1 MSPLLAFARKQGGQN
16 SKVAILIN
24 YQEIVRE
31 VIKNIGLLD
40 DAKIK
45 RALEEQFDTGERLA
59 RIMARLGYIANEN
72 VGAALVP
79 QIGMLPATIKTQ
91 GIDSRALS
99 IIPAI
104 LAVTHRIIP
113 VKLETGALF
122 IATDDPLN
130 FLSVKFFE
138 RAANLN
144 VEIILADRA
153 NIDNALGE
161 LYASRQKEKPQI
173 DLSKLSEGIKDIKG
187 DDDAPVIKLVNVLIE
202 EALRRRA
209 SDIHVEPL
217 EHKFRIRYR
226 IDGVLH
232 EIQGPPKRLQGSII
246 SRLKIMAGMDIA
258 EKRLPQD
265 GRIKLILE
273 KKELDLR
280 VSTLPAIHGESVVMR
295 ILDKSG
301 FMVGLEDMG
310 LLPENKK
317 DFEKLINLPNG
328 MILVTGPT
336 GSGKTTTLYATL
348 SHINQKE
355 RKVITIE
362 DPVEYQ
368 LDGINQVQ
376 VKPQINLTFASG
388 LRSMLRQAPDIIMV
402 GEIRD
407 LETAEIAVQSALT
420 GHLIFSTLHTND
432 AAGAV
437 TRLVDMGIKPYLVAS
452 TVQCVMAQRLVRT
465 VCPSCRQ
472 AYAPS
477 QEEISMLSLN
487 PGQLKGFELY
497 KGKGCAACN
506 NTGYKGR
513 MGIYELLVMNDTIRE
528 LVLENVSSTV
538 LCRKAMDMGMHTLKQ
553 DGMEK
558 VKKGYT
564 TIEEVLRVTQ
574 DA

>member
-1 MSPLLAFARKQGGQN
+1 M
-16 SKVAILIN
+16 
-24 YQEIVRE
+24 
-31 VIKNIGLLD
+31 
-40 DAKIK
+40 
-45 RALEEQFDTGERLA
+45 
-59 RIMARLGYIANEN
+59 
-72 VGAALVP
+72 
-79 QIGMLPATIKTQ
+79 
-91 GIDSRALS
+91 
-99 IIPAI
+99 
-104 LAVTHRIIP
+104 
-113 VKLETGALF
+113 
-122 IATDDPLN
+122 
-130 FLSVKFFE
+130 
-138 RAANLN
+138 
-144 VEIILADRA
+144 
-153 NIDNALGE
+153 
-161 LYASRQKEKPQI
+161 
-173 DLSKLSEGIKDIKG
+173 
-187 DDDAPVIKLVNVLIE
+187 
-202 EALRRRA
+202 
-209 SDIHVEPL
+209 
-217 EHKFRIRYR
+217 
-226 IDGVLH
+226 
-232 EIQGPPKRLQGSII
+232 
-246 SRLKIMAGMDIA
+246 
-258 EKRLPQD
+258 PQD
-265 GRIKLILE
+265 GRIKLTLE

-317 DFEKLINLPNG
+317 DFERLINLPNG

-376 VKPQINLTFASG
+376 VKSQIGLTFASG

-465 VCPSCRQ
+465 ICPSCRE
-472 AYAPS
+472 AHKPS
-477 QEEISMLSLN
+477 EEEIAVLSLDA
-487 PGQLKGFELY
+487 GQSKDFELY
-497 KGKGCAACN
+497 KGRGCSACS
-506 NTGYKGR
+506 NTGFKGR
-513 MGIYELLVMNDTIRE
+513 MGIYELLVMNDRLRE
-528 LVLENVSSTV
+528 LVLENTPSTV
-538 LCRKAMDMGMHTLKQ
+538 LCKKAREFGMRTLKE
-553 DGMEK
+553 DGVEK
-558 VKKGYT
+558 VKRGYT
-564 TIEEVLRVTQ
+564 TIEEILRVTQ

>member
-1 MSPLLAFARKQGGQN
+1 
-16 SKVAILIN
+16 
-24 YQEIVRE
+24 
-31 VIKNIGLLD
+31 
-40 DAKIK
+40 
-45 RALEEQFDTGERLA
+45 
-59 RIMARLGYIANEN
+59 MA
-72 VGAALVP
+72 
-79 QIGMLPATIKTQ
+79 
-91 GIDSRALS
+91 
-99 IIPAI
+99 
-104 LAVTHRIIP
+104 
-113 VKLETGALF
+113 
-122 IATDDPLN
+122 
-130 FLSVKFFE
+130 
-138 RAANLN
+138 
-144 VEIILADRA
+144 LADKLD
-153 NIDNALGE
+153 IDKAIAE
-161 LYASRQKEKPQI
+161 LYTSKQKEKAHS
-173 DLSKLSEGIKDIKG
+173 DLSKLSEDIKDVKG
-187 DDDAPVIKLVNVLIE
+187 DDDAPVIKLVNMIIE
-202 EALRRRA
+202 EALKRRA
-209 SDIHVEPL
+209 SDIHIEPL

-258 EKRLPQD
+258 EKRMPQD
-265 GRIKLILE
+265 GRIKLKLE

-280 VSTLPAIHGESVVMR
+280 VSTLPATYGESVVMR

-310 LLPENKK
+310 FLPENKK

-376 VKPQINLTFASG
+376 VKSQINLTFASG

-407 LETAEIAVQSALT
+407 LETAEIAIQSALT

-432 AAGAV
+432 AVGTVA
-437 TRLVDMGIKPYLVAS
+437 RLIDMGIKPYLVAS
-452 TVQCVMAQRLVRT
+452 TVQGILAQRLVRT
-465 VCPSCRQ
+465 ICPSCRE
-472 AYAPS
+472 AYNPS
-477 QEEISMLSLN
+477 AEEAAMLSIS
-487 PGQLKGFELY
+487 PGRLKDCELY
-497 KGKGCAACN
+497 KGKGCSACN
-506 NTGYKGR
+506 NTGFKGR
-513 MGIYELLVMNDTIRE
+513 MGIYELLIMNDNMRE
-528 LVLENVSSTV
+528 LVIENTPSTV
-538 LCRKAMDMGMHTLKQ
+538 LCKKAREFGMRTLKE

-558 VKKGYT
+558 VKRGYT
-564 TIEEVLRVTQ
+564 TIEEILRVTQ

>member
-1 MSPLLAFARKQGGQN
+1 MHLKQC
-16 SKVAILIN
+16 
-24 YQEIVRE
+24 EIVKE
-31 VIKNIGLLD
+31 IVKNIGLLD
-40 DAKIK
+40 DQKIQ
-45 RALEEQFDTGERLA
+45 RALDEQFNTKERLA
-59 RIMARLGYIANEN
+59 KIMVRLGYVTNES
-72 VGAALVP
+72 VGNALIP
-79 QIGMLPATIKTQ
+79 QLGILPLAIKTDH
-91 GIDSRALS
+91 IDLKAVNVIS
-99 IIPAI
+99 PQ
-104 LAVTHRIIP
+104 LAASHRVVP
-113 VKLETGALF
+113 FKLQAKTLF
-122 IATDDPLN
+122 LATDDPIN
-130 FLSVKFFE
+130 FLASDFFE
-138 RAANLN
+138 RITNLS
-144 VEIILADRA
+144 VDMTLADQA
-153 NIDNALGE
+153 DIDKALAE
-161 LYASRQKEKPQI
+161 LYTSKQKETLHN
-173 DLSKLSEGIKDIKG
+173 DLSKLSENIKDVKG
-187 DDDAPVIKLVNVLIE
+187 DDDAPVIKLVNMLIE
-202 EALRRRA
+202 EALKRRA

-265 GRIKLILE
+265 GRIKLALE
-273 KKELDLR
+273 NKELDLR

-295 ILDKSG
+295 ILDKSS

-310 LLPENKK
+310 FLPENRR

-376 VKPQINLTFASG
+376 VKSQINLTFASG

-407 LETAEIAVQSALT
+407 LETAEIAIQSALT

-432 AAGAV
+432 AAGAI
-437 TRLVDMGIKPYLVAS
+437 TRLADMGIKPYLAAS
-452 TVQCVMAQRLVRT
+452 TVQGILAQRLVRT
-465 VCPSCRQ
+465 ICPSCRE
-472 AYAPS
+472 AYQPS
-477 QEEISMLSLN
+477 KEEMVILSIT
-487 PGQLKGFELY
+487 PGQLKDFELY
-497 KGKGCAACN
+497 RGKGCSSCN
-506 NTGYKGR
+506 DTGFKGR
-513 MGIYELLVMNDTIRE
+513 MGIYELLVMNDSIRE
-528 LVLENVSSTV
+528 LVLENTPSTV
-538 LCRKAMDMGMHTLKQ
+538 LCKKAREFGMRTLKE

-558 VKKGYT
+558 VKRGYT

>member
-1 MSPLLAFARKQGGQN
+1 MIRQ
-16 SKVAILIN
+16 
-24 YQEIVRE
+24 QEIVKE
-31 VIKNIGLLD
+31 AVKNIGLLD
-40 DAKIK
+40 DRKI
-45 RALEEQFDTGERLA
+45 RAALDEQLNTNERLA
-59 RIMARLGYIANEN
+59 KILVKLGYVASEN
-72 VGAALVP
+72 VGNTLVL
-79 QIGMLPATIKTQ
+79 QIGILPVAIKTE
-91 GIDSRALS
+91 GIDLKAVDA
-99 IIPAI
+99 IPSQ
-104 LAVTHRIIP
+104 LAASHRVIP
-113 VKLETGALF
+113 FKIENKTLF
-122 IATDDPLN
+122 LATDDPIN
-130 FLSVKFFE
+130 FLSGDFFE
-138 RAANLN
+138 KITGLDVDMA
-144 VEIILADRA
+144 LADKA
-153 NIDNALGE
+153 DIDKAIAE
-161 LYASRQKEKPQI
+161 LYTSNQKEKAHS
-173 DLSKLSEGIKDIKG
+173 DLSKLSEGIKDVKG
-187 DDDAPVIKLVNVLIE
+187 ADDAPVIKLVNMIIE
-202 EALRRRA
+202 EALKRRA
-209 SDIHVEPL
+209 SDIHIEPL
-217 EHKFRIRYR
+217 ENKFRIRYR

-265 GRIKLILE
+265 GRIKIKLD

-280 VSTLPAIHGESVVMR
+280 VSTLPATYGESVVMR
-295 ILDKSG
+295 ILDKSS

-310 LLPENKK
+310 FLPENKK

-376 VKPQINLTFASG
+376 VKSQINLTFASG

-432 AAGAV
+432 AAGTVA
-437 TRLVDMGIKPYLVAS
+437 RLIDMGIKPYLVAS
-452 TVQCVMAQRLVRT
+452 TVQGILAQRLVRT
-465 VCPSCRQ
+465 ICQSCRE
-472 AYAPS
+472 AYNPS
-477 QEEISMLSLN
+477 AEEAAMLSIS
-487 PGQLKGFELY
+487 PDQLKDFELY
-497 KGKGCAACN
+497 KGKGCSACN
-506 NTGYKGR
+506 NTGFRGR
-513 MGIYELLVMNDTIRE
+513 MGIYELLIMNDNMRE
-528 LVLENVSSTV
+528 LVIENISSTV
-538 LCRKAMDMGMHTLKQ
+538 LCKKAREFGMRTLKE

-558 VKKGYT
+558 VKLGYT

>member
-1 MSPLLAFARKQGGQN
+1 M
-16 SKVAILIN
+16 IN
-24 YQEIVRE
+24 YQEIVKE
-31 VIKNIGLLD
+31 VVKNIGLLD
-40 DAKIK
+40 DNKIRK
-45 RALEEQFDTGERLA
+45 ALDEQFNTRERLA
-59 RIMARLGYIANEN
+59 KIMARLGYIANEN

-79 QIGMLPATIKTQ
+79 QVGILPAAIKTEE
-91 GIDSRALS
+91 IDSKAVS
-99 IIPAI
+99 SVPSN
-104 LAVTHRIIP
+104 LATSHRIVPLKI
-113 VKLETGALF
+113 EATTLF
-122 IATDDPLN
+122 LATDDPLN
-130 FLSVKFFE
+130 LLSNDFFEKTLNLSV
-138 RAANLN
+138 
-144 VEIILADRA
+144 EITLADHADIDRA
-153 NIDNALGE
+153 LAE
-161 LYASRQKEKPQI
+161 LYTSRQKEKAPNE
-173 DLSKLSEGIKDIKG
+173 LSKLAEEIKEVKG
-187 DDDAPVIKLVNVLIE
+187 DDDAPVIKLVNMLIE
-202 EALRRRA
+202 EALKRRA

-265 GRIKLILE
+265 GRIKLNLE

-295 ILDKSG
+295 ILDKSS

-310 LLPENKK
+310 FLPENRKN
-317 DFEKLINLPNG
+317 FEKLINLPNG

-407 LETAEIAVQSALT
+407 LETAEISVQAALT

-437 TRLVDMGIKPYLVAS
+437 IRLVDMGIKPYLVAS
-452 TVQCVMAQRLVRT
+452 TVQGVMAQRLVRT
-465 VCPSCRQ
+465 ICPSCRE
-472 AYAPS
+472 AHNS
-477 QEEISMLSLN
+477 SEDEIALLSLG
-487 PGQLKGFELY
+487 PEQIKGLELY
-497 KGKGCAACN
+497 RGKGCFVCN

-513 MGIYELLVMNDTIRE
+513 MGIYELLVMNDNIRE

-538 LCRKAMDMGMHTLKQ
+538 LCKKAMESGMRTLKE

-558 VKKGYT
+558 VKRGYT

>member
-1 MSPLLAFARKQGGQN
+1 MIKQ
-16 SKVAILIN
+16 
-24 YQEIVRE
+24 QEIVKE
-31 VIKNIGLLD
+31 VVENIGLLD
-40 DAKIK
+40 DRKI
-45 RALEEQFDTGERLA
+45 RAALDEQFNTKERLA
-59 RIMARLGYIANEN
+59 KILVRLGYVANES
-72 VGAALVP
+72 VGNTLVP
-79 QIGMLPATIKTQ
+79 QIGILPIAIKTED
-91 GIDSRALS
+91 IDLTVANVISSQLAASHRV
-99 IIPAI
+99 IPYKI
-104 LAVTHRIIP
+104 KNKTL
-113 VKLETGALF
+113 LL
-122 IATDDPLN
+122 ATDDPIN
-130 FLSVKFFE
+130 FLASGFFE
-138 RAANLN
+138 KITNLDIDMAL
-144 VEIILADRA
+144 VDKAGIDKALA
-153 NIDNALGE
+153 E
-161 LYASRQKEKPQI
+161 LYSPKQKEKPQS
-173 DLSKLSEGIKDIKG
+173 DLGKLSEAIKDVKG
-187 DDDAPVIKLVNVLIE
+187 DDDAPVIKLVNMIIE
-202 EALRRRA
+202 EALKRRA

-217 EHKFRIRYR
+217 DRKFRIRYR

-265 GRIKLILE
+265 GRIKLKLE
-273 KKELDLR
+273 DKELDLR
-280 VSTLPAIHGESVVMR
+280 VSTLPATYGESVVMR

-310 LLPENKK
+310 FLPENKK
-317 DFEKLINLPNG
+317 DFERLINIPNG

-407 LETAEIAVQSALT
+407 LETAEIAIQSALT

-432 AAGAV
+432 AASAV

-452 TVQCVMAQRLVRT
+452 TVQGILAQRLVRT
-465 VCPSCRQ
+465 ICPSCRET
-472 AYAPS
+472 YKPS
-477 QEEISMLSLN
+477 AEEIAMLSLL
-487 PGQLKGFELY
+487 PDQLKDFELY
-497 KGKGCAACN
+497 KGKGCSTCN
-506 NTGYKGR
+506 NTGFKGR
-513 MGIYELLVMNDTIRE
+513 MGIYELLIMNDDMRE
-528 LVLENVSSTV
+528 LVIENTPGTV
-538 LCRKAMDMGMHTLKQ
+538 LCKKAREFGMRTLKE

-558 VKKGYT
+558 VKRGYT
-564 TIEEVLRVTQ
+564 TVEEVLRVTQ

>member
-1 MSPLLAFARKQGGQN
+1 MIKQ
-16 SKVAILIN
+16 S
-24 YQEIVRE
+24 EIVKE
-31 VIKNIGLLD
+31 IVKNIGLLD
-40 DAKIK
+40 DHKIQK
-45 RALEEQFDTGERLA
+45 ALDEQLDTKERLA
-59 RIMARLGYIANEN
+59 KILVRFGYTSSEN
-72 VGAALVP
+72 VGNALIPQLGIFPTPLKIEGIDLRAINVISP
-79 QIGMLPATIKTQ
+79 QIAVNHRVIPFRIQAKTVF
-91 GIDSRALS
+91 L
-99 IIPAI
+99 
-104 LAVTHRIIP
+104 
-113 VKLETGALF
+113 
-122 IATDDPLN
+122 ATDDPLN
-130 FLSVKFFE
+130 FMACGFFE
-138 RAANLN
+138 RITSLDVNMVLSSQADIDKA
-144 VEIILADRA
+144 LAEFY
-153 NIDNALGE
+153 L
-161 LYASRQKEKPQI
+161 SKHKETAHS
-173 DLSKLSEGIKDIKG
+173 DLSKLAEDIKDVKG
-187 DDDAPVIKLVNVLIE
+187 DDDAPVIRLVNMLIE
-202 EALRRRA
+202 EALKRRA

-217 EHKFRIRYR
+217 ENKFRISYR

-232 EIQGPPKRLQGSII
+232 EIPSPPKRLQGSII
-246 SRLKIMAGMDIA
+246 SRLKTMAGMDIA

-265 GRIKLILE
+265 GRIKLSLE

-295 ILDKSG
+295 ILDKSS

-317 DFEKLINLPNG
+317 DFERLINLPNG

-465 VCPSCRQ
+465 VCPSCRE
-472 AYAPS
+472 AHKPS
-477 QEEISMLSLN
+477 EEEIAVLSLDA
-487 PGQLKGFELY
+487 GQSKDLELY
-497 KGKGCAACN
+497 KGKGCPVCS
-506 NTGYKGR
+506 NTGFKGR
-513 MGIYELLVMNDTIRE
+513 MGIYELLVMNDRLRE
-528 LVLENVSSTV
+528 LILENTPSTV
-538 LCRKAMDMGMHTLKQ
+538 LCKKAREFGMRTLKE
-553 DGMEK
+553 DGVEK
-558 VKKGYT
+558 VKRGYT
-564 TIEEVLRVTQ
+564 TIEEILRVTQ

>member
-1 MSPLLAFARKQGGQN
+1 MIKQ
-16 SKVAILIN
+16 S
-24 YQEIVRE
+24 EIVKE
-31 VIKNIGLLD
+31 TVKNIGLLD
-40 DAKIK
+40 DHKIQK
-45 RALEEQFDTGERLA
+45 ALDEQLDTKERLA
-59 RIMARLGYIANEN
+59 KILVRFGYIASEN
-72 VGAALVP
+72 VGNALIPQLGIFPTPIKIETIDLNAINVISP
-79 QIGMLPATIKTQ
+79 QI
-91 GIDSRALS
+91 
-99 IIPAI
+99 
-104 LAVTHRIIP
+104 AVNHRIIP
-113 VKLETGALF
+113 FRIQAKTVFL
-122 IATDDPLN
+122 ATDDPLN
-130 FLSVKFFE
+130 FLSNGFFE
-138 RAANLN
+138 RITSLDVNIVLSSQADIDKA
-144 VEIILADRA
+144 LAEFY
-153 NIDNALGE
+153 L
-161 LYASRQKEKPQI
+161 SKHKEKAYS
-173 DLSKLSEGIKDIKG
+173 DLSKLAEDIKDVKG
-187 DDDAPVIKLVNVLIE
+187 DDDAPVIRLVNMLIE
-202 EALRRRA
+202 EALKRRA

-217 EHKFRIRYR
+217 ENKFRIRYR

-232 EIQGPPKRLQGSII
+232 EIPGPPKRLQGSII

-265 GRIKLILE
+265 GRIKLNLE

-295 ILDKSG
+295 ILDKSS

-317 DFEKLINLPNG
+317 DFERLINLPNG

-376 VKPQINLTFASG
+376 VKPQINLTFANG

-452 TVQCVMAQRLVRT
+452 TVQCIMAQRLVRT
-465 VCPSCRQ
+465 ICPSCRE
-472 AYAPS
+472 AYKLS
-477 QEEISMLSLN
+477 EEEIAILSLDA
-487 PGQLKGFELY
+487 GQSKDLELY
-497 KGKGCAACN
+497 KGKGCSACS
-506 NTGYKGR
+506 NTGFKGR
-513 MGIYELLVMNDTIRE
+513 MGIYELLVMNDRLRE
-528 LVLENVSSTV
+528 LVLENTPSTV
-538 LCRKAMDMGMHTLKQ
+538 LCKKAREFGMRTLKE
-553 DGMEK
+553 DGVEK
-558 VKKGYT
+558 VKRGYT

>member
-1 MSPLLAFARKQGGQN
+1 MKRQR
-16 SKVAILIN
+16 
-24 YQEIVRE
+24 EIVKE
-31 VIKNIGLLD
+31 IVKNIGLLD
-40 DAKIK
+40 DQKIQ
-45 RALEEQFDTGERLA
+45 RALDEQFNTKERLA
-59 RIMARLGYIANEN
+59 KIMVRLGYVSSEN
-72 VGAALVP
+72 VGNALIP
-79 QIGMLPATIKTQ
+79 QLGILPLAIQIDHIDLKAVNTISPQ
-91 GIDSRALS
+91 
-99 IIPAI
+99 
-104 LAVTHRIIP
+104 LAVSHRIVP
-113 VKLETGALF
+113 FKLQAKTLF
-122 IATDDPLN
+122 LATDDPIN
-130 FLSVKFFE
+130 FLASDFFE
-138 RAANLN
+138 RITSLS
-144 VEIILADRA
+144 VDMTLADQA
-153 NIDNALGE
+153 DIDKALAE
-161 LYASRQKEKPQI
+161 LYTSKQKETLHS
-173 DLSKLSEGIKDIKG
+173 DLSKLSEDIKDAKG
-187 DDDAPVIKLVNVLIE
+187 DDDAPVIKLVNMLIE
-202 EALRRRA
+202 EALKRRA

-265 GRIKLILE
+265 GRIKLALE
-273 KKELDLR
+273 NKELDLR

-295 ILDKSG
+295 ILDKSS

-310 LLPENKK
+310 FLPENRR
-317 DFEKLINLPNG
+317 DFERLINLPNG

-432 AAGAV
+432 AAGAIM
-437 TRLVDMGIKPYLVAS
+437 RLADMGIKPYLAAS
-452 TVQCVMAQRLVRT
+452 TVQGILAQRLVRT
-465 VCPSCRQ
+465 ICPSCREVYQ
-472 AYAPS
+472 PS
-477 QEEISMLSLN
+477 KEEMVMLSIV
-487 PGQLKGFELY
+487 PGQLKDLELY
-497 KGKGCAACN
+497 KGKGCSACN
-506 NTGYKGR
+506 DTGFKGR
-513 MGIYELLVMNDTIRE
+513 MGIYELLVMNDSLRE
-528 LVLENVSSTV
+528 LVLENAPSAV
-538 LCRKAMDMGMHTLKQ
+538 LCKKAREFGMRTLKE

-558 VKKGYT
+558 VKRGHT

>member
-1 MSPLLAFARKQGGQN
+1 MIKQR
-16 SKVAILIN
+16 
-24 YQEIVRE
+24 EIVKE
-31 VIKNIGLLD
+31 VVKNIGLLD
-40 DAKIK
+40 DLKI
-45 RALEEQFDTGERLA
+45 RAALDEQFKTNERLA
-59 RIMARLGYIANEN
+59 RILVKLGYVASET
-72 VGAALVP
+72 VGNTLVL
-79 QIGMLPATIKTQ
+79 QIGILPVAIKTE
-91 GIDSRALS
+91 GIDSKAVDA
-99 IIPAI
+99 IPPQIA
-104 LAVTHRIIP
+104 ASHRVIP
-113 VKLETGALF
+113 FKIENKTLF
-122 IATDDPLN
+122 LATDDPIN
-130 FLSVKFFE
+130 FLAGDFFE
-138 RAANLN
+138 KITGLD
-144 VEIILADRA
+144 VDMSLADKLD
-153 NIDNALGE
+153 IDKAIAE
-161 LYASRQKEKPQI
+161 LYASKQKEKARS
-173 DLSKLSEGIKDIKG
+173 DLAKLSEDIKDVKG
-187 DDDAPVIKLVNVLIE
+187 ADDAPVIKLVNMIIE
-202 EALRRRA
+202 EALKRRA

-265 GRIKLILE
+265 GRIKLKLD

-280 VSTLPAIHGESVVMR
+280 VSTLPATYGESVVMR
-295 ILDKSG
+295 ILDKSS

-310 LLPENKK
+310 FLPENKK

-376 VKPQINLTFASG
+376 VKSQINLTFASG

-437 TRLVDMGIKPYLVAS
+437 ARLIDMGIKPYLVAS
-452 TVQCVMAQRLVRT
+452 TVQGILAQRLVRT
-465 VCPSCRQ
+465 ICSSCRES
-472 AYAPS
+472 YSPS
-477 QEEISMLSLN
+477 AEEASMLSIS
-487 PGQLKGFELY
+487 PDKSKDFELY
-497 KGKGCAACN
+497 KGKGCSACN
-506 NTGYKGR
+506 NTGFRGR
-513 MGIYELLVMNDTIRE
+513 MGIYELLIMNDNIRE
-528 LVLENVSSTV
+528 LVIENTSSAV
-538 LCRKAMDMGMHTLKQ
+538 LCKKAREFGMRTLKE

-558 VKKGYT
+558 VKLGHT